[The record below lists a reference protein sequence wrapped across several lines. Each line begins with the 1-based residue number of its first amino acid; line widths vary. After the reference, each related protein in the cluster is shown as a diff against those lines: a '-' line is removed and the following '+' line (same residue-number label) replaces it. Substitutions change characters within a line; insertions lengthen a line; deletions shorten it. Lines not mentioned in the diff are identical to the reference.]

1 MLNVSMPIRFF
12 LDKVSPCGI
21 DPGNASL
28 EIRDRL
34 FTPGTPL
41 IVGQTEERGRRYA
54 AERKLQASFRATY
67 FSDGLAA
74 ENPYLSLTELELMH
88 RFEFC

>member
-1 MLNVSMPIRFF
+1 MPIRFF
-12 LDKVSPCGI
+12 LKKVSPCGI
-21 DPGNASL
+21 DPGNASP

-54 AERKLQASFRATY
+54 AERKLQGHLFFRWLGCGE
-67 FSDGLAA
+67 SLLIVDGVGIIIDAQI
-74 ENPYLSLTELELMH
+74 
-88 RFEFC
+88 